1 MRLPNAAVAGRRR
14 SRPRLLSS
22 LAWLAAA
29 LSIAALP
36 GVAASAPVS
45 ATLSS
50 PVTPAPAEKCKR
62 GATPAVIA
70 GKRTCLVVGQR
81 CKTRFDKQYHRYKLH
96 CHTGRLTRSKP
107 SPPPPAAPPPLPGR
121 RIDVGGYKLYIECT
135 GSGSPTVVF
144 EAGEGG
150 AAASNPLPAA
160 REVRATVAKDTRVC
174 AYDRAGLG
182 ASDRRPS
189 GPVASG
195 QRYADELHALLTG
208 ANEPGPYVLVGP
220 SYGGLVAMSYAMH
233 YPGDTAG
240 LVFVDSENACTCAF
254 RDIEPAEFD
263 LASVTFGARPVVVL
277 RAVLTNGPDLARRST
292 NNILVNADSGHIVF
306 EERPQLVVGATRVV
320 VAALRSGAKLPP
332 CEQTLLP
339 AAGGKCE

>member
-1 MRLPNAAVAGRRR
+1 M
-14 SRPRLLSS
+14 
-22 LAWLAAA
+22 

-36 GVAASAPVS
+36 GVAVS
-45 ATLSS
+45 ATRSL
-50 PVTPAPAEKCKR
+50 PVAPAPTAKCSR
-62 GATPAVIA
+62 SATPAVIA

-81 CKTRFDKQYHRYKLH
+81 CKKGLDKQYHRYKFH

-107 SPPPPAAPPPLPGR
+107 SPPPPAGLPPLPGR
-121 RIDVGGYKLYIECT
+121 RIDVGGYSLYIECT

-160 REVRATVAKDTRVC
+160 RDVRATVSKDTRVC

-189 GPVASG
+189 GRPATG
-195 QRYADELHALLTG
+195 TQYADELHALLTG
-208 ANEPGPYVLVGP
+208 ANEAGPYVLVGP
-220 SYGGLVAMSYAMH
+220 SFGGLVIMSYALY
-233 YPGDTAG
+233 YPAETAG

-254 RDIEPAEFD
+254 PDIEPSEFD

-277 RAVLTNGPDLARRST
+277 RAVLTDGPDLARRST
-292 NNILVNADSGHIVF
+292 NSILVNADSGHIVF
-306 EERPQLVVGATRVV
+306 EERPQLVVEATRVV
-320 VAALRSGAKLPP
+320 VAAARSGGKLPP
-332 CEQTLLP
+332 CDQTALP
-339 AAGGKCE
+339 ATGGKCE

>member
-1 MRLPNAAVAGRRR
+1 MRAYVVLVVCVLATTAVPVAGGG
-14 SRPRLLSS
+14 
-22 LAWLAAA
+22 A
-29 LSIAALP
+29 
-36 GVAASAPVS
+36 V
-45 ATLSS
+45 LSS
-50 PVTPAPAEKCKR
+50 PVTPATAGKCKR

-70 GKRTCLVVGQR
+70 GKRTCLVAGQR
-81 CKTRFDKQYHRYKLH
+81 CKTKLDKQYHRYKFH

-107 SPPPPAAPPPLPGR
+107 NPPPPVVPPLPGR
-121 RIDVGGYKLYIECT
+121 RIDVGGYKLYIECA

-189 GPVASG
+189 GPIATA
-195 QRYADELHALLTG
+195 QRYADELHALLKG

-220 SYGGLVAMSYAMH
+220 SYGGLIAMSYVMH
-233 YPGDTAG
+233 HPGDTAG
-240 LVFVDSENACTCAF
+240 LVFVDSENACTCTF

-263 LASVTFGARPVVVL
+263 LANVTFGARPVVVL
-277 RAVLTNGPDLARRST
+277 RAVLTDGPDLARRST
-292 NNILVNADSGHIVF
+292 NNILVSAESGHVVF
-306 EERPQLVVGATRVV
+306 EERPQLVVEATRVV
-320 VAALRSGAKLPP
+320 VAAVRSGEELPP
-332 CEQTLLP
+332 CEQTALP

>member
-1 MRLPNAAVAGRRR
+1 MRAYVVLVVCVLATTAVPVAGGG
-14 SRPRLLSS
+14 
-22 LAWLAAA
+22 A
-29 LSIAALP
+29 
-36 GVAASAPVS
+36 V
-45 ATLSS
+45 LSS
-50 PVTPAPAEKCKR
+50 PVTRATAGKCKR

-70 GKRTCLVVGQR
+70 GKRTCLVAGQR
-81 CKTRFDKQYHRYKLH
+81 CKTKLDKQYHRYKFH

-107 SPPPPAAPPPLPGR
+107 NPPPPVVPPLPGR
-121 RIDVGGYKLYIECT
+121 RIDVGGYKLYIECA

-182 ASDRRPS
+182 ASDPRPS
-189 GPVASG
+189 GPVATG

-208 ANEPGPYVLVGP
+208 ANELGPYVLVGP

-240 LVFVDSENACTCAF
+240 LLFVDSENACTCTF

-263 LASVTFGARPVVVL
+263 LANVTFGARPVVVL
-277 RAVLTNGPDLARRST
+277 RAVLTDGSDLARRST

-306 EERPQLVVGATRVV
+306 EERPQLVVEATRVV
-320 VAALRSGAKLPP
+320 VAAVRSGGKLPP
-332 CEQTLLP
+332 CEQTPLP
-339 AAGGKCE
+339 ATGGKCE

>member
-1 MRLPNAAVAGRRR
+1 M
-14 SRPRLLSS
+14 RLLSS
-22 LAWLAAA
+22 LASLVVAF
-29 LSIAALP
+29 SITALP
-36 GVAASAPVS
+36 GVAVSATPVS

-50 PVTPAPAEKCKR
+50 PVSVAAAGKCKR

-70 GKRTCLVVGQR
+70 GKR
-81 CKTRFDKQYHRYKLH
+81 CKTRLDKQYHRYKFH
-96 CHTGRLTRSKP
+96 CHAGRLTRSKP
-107 SPPPPAAPPPLPGR
+107 SSPPPPAPPPLPGR

-160 REVRATVAKDTRVC
+160 RGVRAEVAKDTRVC

-189 GPVASG
+189 GPIATG

-208 ANEPGPYVLVGP
+208 ANESGPYVLVGP
-220 SYGGLVAMSYAMH
+220 SYGGLIAMSYAKH

-240 LVFVDSENACTCAF
+240 LVFVDSDNACKCVF
-254 RDIEPAEFD
+254 PDIEPAEFD

-277 RAVLTNGPDLARRST
+277 RAVLTDGPDLARRST
-292 NNILVNADSGHIVF
+292 NNIVVNADSGHVVF
-306 EERPQLVVGATRVV
+306 EERPQLVVEATRVV
-320 VAALRSGAKLPP
+320 IAAVRSGGELPP
-332 CEQTLLP
+332 CEQTALP

>member
-1 MRLPNAAVAGRRR
+1 MRLPDDAVAGRRR
-14 SRPRLLSS
+14 YLVRLLSC
-22 LAWLAAA
+22 LAGLAAL
-29 LSIAALP
+29 LSFAALP
-36 GVAASAPVS
+36 GVADSA
-45 ATLSS
+45 ARSS
-50 PVTPAPAEKCKR
+50 PVTSAPTAKCKR

-70 GKRTCLVVGQR
+70 GKRTCLAVGQR
-81 CKTRFDKQYHRYKLH
+81 CTTRLDKQYHRYKFH
-96 CHTGRLTRSKP
+96 CHGGRLTRSKP
-107 SPPPPAAPPPLPGR
+107 SPPPPAGPPPLPGR

-160 REVRATVAKDTRVC
+160 RGVRAAVSNETRVC

-189 GPVASG
+189 GPTATG
-195 QRYADELHALLTG
+195 RRYADELHALLAG

-220 SYGGLVAMSYAMH
+220 SFGGLVIMSYALY
-233 YPGDTAG
+233 YPAETAG

-254 RDIEPAEFD
+254 PDIEPAQFE
-263 LASVTFGARPVVVL
+263 LASVTFGALPVVVL
-277 RAVLTNGPDLARRST
+277 RAVLTDGPDLARRST
-292 NNILVNADSGHIVF
+292 NSILVNADSGHIVF
-306 EERPQLVVGATRVV
+306 EERPQLVVEATRLV
-320 VAALRSGAKLPP
+320 VAAARSAGKLPP
-332 CEQTLLP
+332 CAQTALP

>member
-1 MRLPNAAVAGRRR
+1 MRLPNAAA
-14 SRPRLLSS
+14 LLSGLAS
-22 LAWLAAA
+22 LVVAF
-29 LSIAALP
+29 SITALP
-36 GVAASAPVS
+36 GVAVS
-45 ATLSS
+45 ATPVS
-50 PVTPAPAEKCKR
+50 PVTPAAAGTCKR

-81 CKTRFDKQYHRYKLH
+81 CKTRLDKQYHRYKFH

-107 SPPPPAAPPPLPGR
+107 SPPPPQAPPPLPGR

-160 REVRATVAKDTRVC
+160 RGVRAEVAKDTRVC

-189 GPVASG
+189 GPIATG

-208 ANEPGPYVLVGP
+208 ANESGPYVLVGP
-220 SYGGLVAMSYAMH
+220 SYGGLIAMSYAKH
-233 YPGDTAG
+233 HPGDTAG
-240 LVFVDSENACTCAF
+240 LVFVDSDNACRCVF
-254 RDIEPAEFD
+254 PDIEPAEFD

-277 RAVLTNGPDLARRST
+277 RAVLTDGPDLARRST
-292 NNILVNADSGHIVF
+292 NSILVNADSGHVVF
-306 EERPQLVVGATRVV
+306 EERPQLVVEATRVV
-320 VAALRSGAKLPP
+320 ITAVRSGGKLPP
-332 CEQTLLP
+332 CEQTALP

>member
-1 MRLPNAAVAGRRR
+1 V
-14 SRPRLLSS
+14 RLLSS
-22 LAWLAAA
+22 LASLVVA
-29 LSIAALP
+29 LSFTALP
-36 GVAASAPVS
+36 GVAVS
-45 ATLSS
+45 ANAVS
-50 PVTPAPAEKCKR
+50 PVTPGAAGKCKR

-81 CKTRFDKQYHRYKLH
+81 CKTRLDKQYHRYKFH

-107 SPPPPAAPPPLPGR
+107 SPPPPAAPPLPGR

-160 REVRATVAKDTRVC
+160 LGVRAAVAKETRVC

-189 GPVASG
+189 GPIATG

-208 ANEPGPYVLVGP
+208 ANESGPYVLVGP
-220 SYGGLVAMSYAMH
+220 SYGGLIAMAYAQH

-240 LVFVDSENACTCAF
+240 LVFVDSDNACKCVF
-254 RDIEPAEFD
+254 PDIEPAEFD

-277 RAVLTNGPDLARRST
+277 RAVLTDGPDLARRST
-292 NNILVNADSGHIVF
+292 NSILVNADSGHVVF
-306 EERPQLVVGATRVV
+306 EERPQLVVEATRVV
-320 VAALRSGAKLPP
+320 VAAVRSGGKLPP
-332 CEQTLLP
+332 CEQTALP